1 MINSSEF
8 LMDHP
13 VEVTT
18 KITVKA
24 AGAEIVL
31 SLEAARALHAELGKA
46 IGAPVKHQT
55 LQYPPGA
62 RNYPDARGS
71 LVGQPGTGDYTPNPN
86 TITCSRS

>member
-8 LMDHP
+8 LMNHP

-46 IGAPVKHQT
+46 IGAPVAHQT
-55 LQYPPGA
+55 LQYPPGV
-62 RNYPDARGS
+62 RNYPDARGF
-71 LVGQPGTGDYTPNPN
+71 LVGQPGSGEYTPRPGE
-86 TITCSRS
+86 ISCSRS